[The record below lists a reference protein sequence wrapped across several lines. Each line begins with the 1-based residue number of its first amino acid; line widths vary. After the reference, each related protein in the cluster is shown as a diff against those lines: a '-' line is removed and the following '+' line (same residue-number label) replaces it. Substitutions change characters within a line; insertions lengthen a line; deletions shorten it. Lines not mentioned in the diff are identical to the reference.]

1 MGLAATRCNR
11 LSCTIPQASSLPDKI
26 TSAASV
32 YAAPMGIDILLY
44 VLAGILI
51 LVGLA
56 GTILPMLPGVPIV
69 FAGMLLAAWVGH
81 FEEISGW
88 TVLFLGVLALLAML
102 LDFIAGLLGAK
113 RVGASAMAL
122 WGTVIGTIVGM
133 FFGIAG
139 LLLGPFI
146 GAVAGELM
154 SGNSITR
161 STHVGIASWIGLLFG
176 TLAKLAL
183 SFTMLGVFVF
193 ALIIP

>member
-1 MGLAATRCNR
+1 ME
-11 LSCTIPQASSLPDKI
+11 
-26 TSAASV
+26 
-32 YAAPMGIDILLY
+32 IDILFY

-51 LVGLA
+51 LIGLA

-69 FAGMLLAAWVGH
+69 FVGMLLAAWAGH

-88 TVLFLGVLALLAML
+88 TVLFLGLLAALALL

-122 WGTVIGTIVGM
+122 WGTMIGTIVGM

-146 GAVAGELM
+146 GAVAGELL

-193 ALIIP
+193 ALLIP

>member
-1 MGLAATRCNR
+1 
-11 LSCTIPQASSLPDKI
+11 
-26 TSAASV
+26 
-32 YAAPMGIDILLY
+32 MGIDILLY